1 MGFFNLILIYIL
13 NFILASSMGELG
25 LDLLNVC
32 MNSLLI
38 ISIFIVGFSEALS
51 SIVPIFYSQN
61 DFFNIQYI
69 VRKSIILSLIFSIA
83 FTLFILIY
91 PDGIL
96 MFFNLANMP
105 NDVFVENALRVYSLA
120 FIPMAFS
127 TILIFYYEGIER
139 VVESGIVAIISELL
153 GPLMFIF
160 ILHPFMGINSVWIS
174 FPLGFTLS
182 IVVVSIYVKIVEG
195 KEKQYSG
202 LFFIKKELLE
212 KSRNYTIK
220 SKNDD
225 VKTDLFN
232 HLKSLDIDPTFCE
245 TLNQIINRIFE
256 LNDDGLSIEI
266 LLIDYDDR
274 IVVNMK
280 DEGKREVMRD
290 IETSFSQDNVKVS
303 EVMDFNNI
311 EYVFCKN

>member
-1 MGFFNLILIYIL
+1 
-13 NFILASSMGELG
+13 
-25 LDLLNVC
+25 
-32 MNSLLI
+32 
-38 ISIFIVGFSEALS
+38 
-51 SIVPIFYSQN
+51 
-61 DFFNIQYI
+61 
-69 VRKSIILSLIFSIA
+69 
-83 FTLFILIY
+83 
-91 PDGIL
+91 
-96 MFFNLANMP
+96 
-105 NDVFVENALRVYSLA
+105 
-120 FIPMAFS
+120 MAFS

-160 ILHPFMGINSVWIS
+160 ILYLFMGINSVWIS

-225 VKTDLFN
+225 VKTDMFN
-232 HLKSLDIDPTFCE
+232 HLKSLDIDPISWE